1 MIGDLGTVYV
11 AEIMRRIK
19 SRPFILGVIVGVFAI
34 ILILKLPS
42 LLRGTIEGSQGTVLV
57 GAPSLTTPAKKLLA
71 DDYRILGVI
80 SAGPVDDA
88 LLKRNHAS
96 QAVALRSD
104 AAGLHITV
112 YAHDPDA
119 VRQGELRSDLL
130 PLQLEL
136 TTGRNATTVSKMTTI
151 PITVQA
157 VASKFASANLASA
170 AKGVAYAL
178 LFLLY
183 LLTVMN
189 SQLVMSSVAEE
200 KTSRIAELLIAS
212 VNPSALLAGK
222 VLASATLGFLQL
234 AIWIATVVFLSGG
247 SSSPQGQN
255 ASGEQLMSL
264 ANALDVIT
272 PGLIAA
278 FLIWFIIGFLQ
289 LSTLFAGAASLIN
302 RTEDLGSIAFP
313 LVMPIVA
320 AFLIAITGLAAPD
333 SPLVVACSYIPLLAP
348 FVMFVRMA
356 VSNVPLWQVAIS
368 LAINLVA
375 LYLIAILAGKIY
387 RVGMLLYGRPPSLR
401 QVWSVITSPN

>member
-19 SRPFILGVIVGVFAI
+19 SRPLIVGLVVGVLAI
-34 ILILKLPS
+34 MLIFKLPS
-42 LLRGTIEGSQGTVLV
+42 LLESTIVGARTAVLV
-57 GAPSLTTPAKKLLA
+57 GNPGLTARAKPLLA
-71 DDYRILGVI
+71 DDFKIVGTLDTTT
-80 SAGPVDDA
+80 VDDA
-88 LLKRNHAS
+88 LLKQNHAS
-96 QAVALRSD
+96 TAIALRSD
-104 AAGLHITV
+104 AAGLHVTV
-112 YAHDPDA
+112 YAHDPGG
-119 VRQGELRSDLL
+119 VHQGELRSALL

-136 TTGRNATTVSKMTTI
+136 TTGRNAAAVANITTI
-151 PITVQA
+151 PITIQA

-170 AKGVAYAL
+170 AKGVAYTL

-222 VLASATLGFLQL
+222 VLASATLGFVQL
-234 AIWIATVVFLSGG
+234 AIWIGTVFFLGGGSG
-247 SSSPQGQN
+247 SSSQN
-255 ASGEQLMSL
+255 AGTELMSL
-264 ANALDVIT
+264 TNALDVIT

-278 FLIWFIIGFLQ
+278 FLIWFIVGFLQ

-302 RTEDLGSIAFP
+302 RTEDLGSIALP

-333 SPLVVACSYIPLLAP
+333 SPLVIVCSYIPLLAP
-348 FVMFVRMA
+348 FVMFVRIA
-356 VSNVPLWQVAIS
+356 VSNVPLWQVAVS

-375 LYLIAILAGKIY
+375 LYLIAVFAGKIY
-387 RVGMLLYGRPPSLR
+387 RVGMLLYGRAPSIR
-401 QVWSVITSPN
+401 QVWSVITS

>member
-1 MIGDLGTVYV
+1 MMIGDLGTVYV

-19 SRPFILGVIVGVFAI
+19 SRPFIVGLVVGVLAI
-34 ILILKLPS
+34 MLIFKLPS
-42 LLRGTIEGSQGTVLV
+42 LLVGVISGSRTAILIGE
-57 GAPSLTTPAKKLLA
+57 PSLTARATPLLS
-71 DDYRILGVI
+71 DDYKIVSRLNVGSI
-80 SAGPVDDA
+80 DDA

-96 QAVALRSD
+96 TAIALRTD
-104 AAGLHITV
+104 AAGLHVTV
-112 YAHDPDA
+112 YAHDPGGI
-119 VRQGELRSDLL
+119 RQGELRSALL
-130 PLQLEL
+130 PLQLQL
-136 TTGRNATTVSKMTTI
+136 VTGRNAAGVSKITTI
-151 PITVQA
+151 PVTIHA

-170 AKGVAYAL
+170 AKGVAYTL

-234 AIWIATVVFLSGG
+234 AIWIATAVFLGG
-247 SSSPQGQN
+247 SGSSQGQGP
-255 ASGEQLMSL
+255 SGDQLMSL
-264 ANALDVIT
+264 TNALDVLT
-272 PGLIAA
+272 PGLIIA

-302 RTEDLGSIAFP
+302 RTEDLGSIALP

-320 AFLIAITGLAAPD
+320 AFLIAITGLEAPD
-333 SPLVVACSYIPLLAP
+333 SPLVVACSYLPLLAP
-348 FVMFVRMA
+348 FVMFVRIA

-375 LYLIAILAGKIY
+375 LYLIAVLAGKIY
-387 RVGMLLYGRPPSLR
+387 RVGMLLYGRAPSLR
-401 QVWSVITSPN
+401 QVWIVITS